1 MIVVVVGFIVCV
13 DFQNVDFG
21 FIKNK
26 SGDFFLEGGTFN
38 SPMIPT
44 TTTVPLLS

>member
-1 MIVVVVGFIVCV
+1 MIVIVVGYIVCV

-21 FIKNK
+21 FISKK
-26 SGDFFLEGGTFN
+26 SGDFLEGGTFN

-44 TTTVPLLS
+44 TTLPLLYS